1 MGLFAY
7 LKKNR
12 IKILKILIAIGVLYF
27 SACVILQMIS
37 ILFTDIYNII
47 TLTYILIL
55 ILCNFV
61 VEFSPYFLNNYLVF
75 IFPFLSHYS
84 GRGAMY
90 ILIGIAAISPELDKL
105 LNFGGYA
112 LIAIGLLCLYI
123 NWLIVKNFKLEYQ
136 DFEVMKDNYQDFND
150 ESQKDSLTFPKF
162 ITNYDNIS
170 ERNSIN
176 GNEKENDKVKET
188 ALVRPSMALNMK
200 RLITVGEFQIELQIL
215 LEILEF
221 SLNDENKENKNY
233 LEKYVNDISLVS
245 DDNSD
250 SIDDSAKIKKFG
262 DSLEKK
268 YHKISLLLKRYL
280 KENNILNGIIEKEK
294 KNNGEKKKH
303 TESKRRRRSLFD
315 RVPLFFGSNDKNIQ
329 QMPNFGNTL
338 LSEMKEDIEKK
349 QKRYSYANIGKIEEE
364 KVDDVENGSGSE
376 NSVDE
381 DDNEDEN
388 DENLIYRP
396 GRLRSSLC
404 VDDLFAC

>member
-162 ITNYDNIS
+162 ITNYDNTS

-176 GNEKENDKVKET
+176 GNEKEN
-188 ALVRPSMALNMK
+188 N
-200 RLITVGEFQIELQIL
+200 INN
-215 LEILEF
+215 EI
-221 SLNDENKENKNY
+221 
-233 LEKYVNDISLVS
+233 
-245 DDNSD
+245 
-250 SIDDSAKIKKFG
+250 
-262 DSLEKK
+262 
-268 YHKISLLLKRYL
+268 
-280 KENNILNGIIEKEK
+280 ENNIIINNYK
-294 KNNGEKKKH
+294 KNDNEIMTENNISKLKEEINKK
-303 TESKRRRRSLFD
+303 
-315 RVPLFFGSNDKNIQ
+315 DK
-329 QMPNFGNTL
+329 
-338 LSEMKEDIEKK
+338 
-349 QKRYSYANIGKIEEE
+349 KIEMEE
-364 KVDDVENGSGSE
+364 V
-376 NSVDE
+376 
-381 DDNEDEN
+381 
-388 DENLIYRP
+388 
-396 GRLRSSLC
+396 
-404 VDDLFAC
+404 